1 MRPNRPRH
9 SRSVRM
15 NAAARSLPDADPAP
29 SLLDPQRL
37 RAPGTLVRAE
47 PFAFLIAEGQLLAA
61 AAHDLE
67 EDFPRYTSAGFFPY
81 EAGDCGP
88 AVNRLVAELTSPGF
102 ADAIGAMLGV
112 EGLGAKPSLVT
123 MCRLLNRRHGTI
135 HTDSRSKI
143 VTALVYLNEDWPAIS
158 GGCLRFLNR
167 IDDIDDLVVPE
178 VRPTYGTIVAFRR
191 ADNSFH
197 GHLPHE
203 GERRVVQVAWLTSED
218 EKLRKTRRGR
228 LSRFFKRIFGSL
240 DRRLGAGRDRSA
252 SHRD

>member
-1 MRPNRPRH
+1 
-9 SRSVRM
+9 M
-15 NAAARSLPDADPAP
+15 NAAAESLPRADAGPP
-29 SLLDPQRL
+29 LLDPQRL
-37 RAPGTLVRAE
+37 HRADTEVHSE
-47 PFAFLIAEGQLLAA
+47 PFAFLIARDQLPGPAA
-61 AAHDLE
+61 AALE
-67 EDFPRYTSAGFFPY
+67 RDFPQYPSAGFFPHDP
-81 EAGDCGP
+81 ADCGP
-88 AVNRLVAELTSPGF
+88 ALNRLVAELTSPGF
-102 ADAIGAMLGV
+102 ADAVGAMLGV
-112 EGLGAKPSLVT
+112 DGLGAKPSLVT
-123 MCRLLNRRHGTI
+123 LCRLLNRRHGTI

-178 VRPTYGTIVAFRR
+178 VRPVYGTVVAFRR